1 MNYLAIGLPTP
12 TVCNLELWISAN
24 NFFMIRK
31 TLWMAGIPLFQAYFK
46 YEDKLSEL
54 VDALQPL
61 LDSPPP
67 NIDRFLS
74 GSLRQKWGEWTQSV
88 KPLVKVGEINHMCF
102 SQDARYGDHIKV
114 KRIRSSHGVIYKFSV

>member
-74 GSLRQKWGEWTQSV
+74 DSLGQKWGEGTQSV
-88 KPLVKVGEINHMCF
+88 KPLVKVGEINHTCF
-102 SQDARYGDHIKV
+102 SQDVRYGDHIKLN
-114 KRIRSSHGVIYKFSV
+114 RIRSSHRVICKFWV

>member
-1 MNYLAIGLPTP
+1 
-12 TVCNLELWISAN
+12 
-24 NFFMIRK
+24 
-31 TLWMAGIPLFQAYFK
+31 MAGIPLFQAYFK

-67 NIDRFLS
+67 NMDRFLS

-88 KPLVKVGEINHMCF
+88 KPLVKVGEIWR
-102 SQDARYGDHIKV
+102 SYKSKEDKIKPW
-114 KRIRSSHGVIYKFSV
+114 SHLKILGLILIFKFVFQSTFE

>member
-1 MNYLAIGLPTP
+1 
-12 TVCNLELWISAN
+12 
-24 NFFMIRK
+24 
-31 TLWMAGIPLFQAYFK
+31 MAGIPLFQAYFK

-88 KPLVKVGEINHMCF
+88 KPLVKVGEINHACF

-114 KRIRSSHGVIYKFSV
+114 NRIRSSHRLVCKFSV